1 MKKVITLALALLM
14 VCSMS
19 VTAFAATTTLTTTV
33 PEATYTL
40 NIPANQEI
48 PFGTT
53 EIKIGNVTVTESAG
67 FAEGK
72 NLDVTITYE
81 PFSATGISTKI
92 PYTLSLYAASTSS
105 SKEATEELVS
115 GATISFMG
123 KNDGTTAE
131 KTTIKT
137 KAPTSGNPTT
147 ADVTDILFYAVSE
160 DWGKALAGEYTATIT
175 FTAEVVAETE

>member
-53 EIKIGNVTVTESAG
+53 RQSIGNVTVTDAAG
-67 FAEGK
+67 FAVGK
-72 NLDVTITYE
+72 NLNVTITYDAFTAE
-81 PFSATGISTKI
+81 GISTTI
-92 PYTLSLYAASTSS
+92 PYALSLSGYNSTYKAIASGDVVTF
-105 SKEATEELVS
+105 E
-115 GATISFMG
+115 G
-123 KNDGTTAE
+123 KANGTVAETLTVEDGYDAVCLLFTAE
-131 KTTIKT
+131 
-137 KAPTSGNPTT
+137 
-147 ADVTDILFYAVSE
+147 SE
-160 DWGKALAGEYTATIT
+160 DWGKALAGEYSTTIT
-175 FTAEVVAETE
+175 FTAEVVAE